1 MSRNDSPGV
10 TGTLWAAAQ
19 EKGHPPEPPSQKA
32 SLLDRSSHRAATAR
46 PDPGLVFILSF
57 YGTWHLLMRIKG
69 NGHSLSIAECQGH
82 LITRAVSDPARRAER
97 ATEKVRDE
105 LRGRE
110 PRSGAAPGA
119 AGSGHAASVLCLCV
133 TAFVFFFSG
142 PEFLEGWNCTL
153 LHL

>member
-1 MSRNDSPGV
+1 MSRRNDSPGV

-19 EKGHPPEPPSQKA
+19 EKGRPPEPPSQKA
-32 SLLDRSSHRAATAR
+32 SLPDRSSHRAATAR

-69 NGHSLSIAECQGH
+69 SGHLLSVAEGQGH
-82 LITRAVSDPARRAER
+82 LITRAVSDPVRLAER

-105 LRGRE
+105 PLGRGAE
-110 PRSGAAPGA
+110 PPPGPPVPDTLLL
-119 AGSGHAASVLCLCV
+119 SCVSVS

-142 PEFLEGWNCTL
+142 PEFLKGWNCTL